1 METSKLILLT
11 IMVVCIS
18 ISIYIICDLI
28 YRIATHKR
36 EYQLRI
42 LQETNDV
49 EKLKIYTDFDF
60 DKIDIRINKLIE
72 DAGNSYRM
80 ENFEYMNPD
89 EIYLTEDIMNR
100 MIRQMTKDVTKRIT
114 PAMMSLMKLSYNIE
128 NKDDLVEFLYEKI
141 RMYVFNYSLE
151 VNGEVEDI

>member
-28 YRIATHKR
+28 YRIAIHKR

-42 LQETNDV
+42 LRETNDV
-49 EKLKIYTDFDF
+49 ERLNIYTDFDF

-72 DAGNSYRM
+72 DAGNSYRL

-151 VNGEVEDI
+151 VNGEIEDI

>member
-28 YRIATHKR
+28 YRIAIHKR

-42 LQETNDV
+42 LRETNDV
-49 EKLKIYTDFDF
+49 ERLKIYTDFDF

-100 MIRQMTKDVTKRIT
+100 MIRQMTKNVTKRIT

-151 VNGEVEDI
+151 VNGEIEDI

>member
-28 YRIATHKR
+28 YRIAIHKR

-42 LQETNDV
+42 LRETNDV
-49 EKLKIYTDFDF
+49 ERLKIYTDFDF

-72 DAGNSYRM
+72 DAGNSYRL

-151 VNGEVEDI
+151 VNGEIEDI